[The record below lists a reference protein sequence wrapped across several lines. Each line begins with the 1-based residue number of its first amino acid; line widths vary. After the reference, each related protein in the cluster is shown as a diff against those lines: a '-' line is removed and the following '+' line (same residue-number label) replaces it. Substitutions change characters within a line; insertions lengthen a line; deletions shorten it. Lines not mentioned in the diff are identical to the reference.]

1 MHQHYTTTICI
12 EVITCPCLV
21 SYQCGLPLLIWIIHL
36 LALYYSTNQSKTPKS
51 SRKPLNHSHTNYT
64 SLFFSFFFFFLFLF
78 FFNTY
83 GLYHNINIKLI
94 INDRKFV
101 VLMVKNKLFFL
112 LLMTIFFIEW
122 FFQDHMR
129 VLYITYIVVQITP
142 TLEKIWLMKLLII
155 KSKLW
160 LNIMFIIT
168 NFYN

>member
-21 SYQCGLPLLIWIIHL
+21 SYQCELPLLIWIMHL
-36 LALYYSTNQSKTPKS
+36 LPLYYSTNQSKTPKS

-64 SLFFSFFFFFLFLF
+64 SLLFFLII
-78 FFNTY
+78 TY
-83 GLYHNINIKLI
+83 ELCHNINIKLI
-94 INDRKFV
+94 IDDKKFL
-101 VLMVKNKLFFL
+101 VLMVMNKLFFL
-112 LLMTIFFIEW
+112 LLMTIFFTEW

-160 LNIMFIIT
+160 LNIMFVIT
-168 NFYN
+168 NFSN

>member
-64 SLFFSFFFFFLFLF
+64 SLFFSFLFFFFF
-78 FFNTY
+78 FFIITY
-83 GLYHNINIKLI
+83 ELCHNINIKLI
-94 INDRKFV
+94 IDDKKFL
-101 VLMVKNKLFFL
+101 VLMVMNKLFFL

-122 FFQDHMR
+122 FFQDQMR

-142 TLEKIWLMKLLII
+142 TLEKIWWMKLLII
-155 KSKLW
+155 KSKLQ
-160 LNIMFIIT
+160 LNLMF
-168 NFYN
+168 